1 MRGERSRAKKGE
13 GKMNNQ
19 EDQDSFAQKET
30 GEQSAR
36 SNTGDADW
44 PRPDE
49 VGSGN
54 ENASGNAGQKE
65 TGGTGGYGGTSGA
78 SGAGQ
83 AEE

>member
-1 MRGERSRAKKGE
+1 
-13 GKMNNQ
+13 MNNQ
-19 EDQDSFAQKET
+19 EDQDGFSREEN
-30 GEQSAR
+30 GEQSTS
-36 SNTGDADW
+36 SNAGGGYS

-49 VGSGN
+49 EGSGV